1 MTQAV
6 EFSAALLFICLC
18 DVRITEV
25 STVKESSMDLYK
37 VILVD
42 DEEEVREA
50 IRKRIDWEEIGFS
63 VVGTAE
69 NGEDALELAESC
81 EPDVVMTDIQ
91 MPFMDGLT
99 LLRKLK
105 EKLPDLRSV
114 IFSGYDDFEYAKEA
128 IRLESEEYILKPV
141 DADELRKVFIRIK
154 ERLDDQIRQRRNV
167 EQLSKYYEDSRPMMK
182 EQLIIGLLEG
192 RELQFDL
199 ERYQKDFDLQIESA
213 FYCAGA
219 FRITPIKEDKENLDK
234 NLMAVSLKQMVLER
248 FKDVLPIEALVY
260 LDTVTV
266 LARLKSTQQYTI
278 FVDEMDK
285 ICKIAHR
292 SLDANVSAGIGR
304 VYGNAESIHTSFLE
318 AKDAFHHRIF
328 VGENQAICINDV
340 DPTSHIEDYISE
352 KQIRHIIRQVKIGT
366 NESLEAE
373 IRDFIEKLKKS
384 DFGLGQLQIFYAEFV
399 VELLRL
405 MRGHNINIAQT
416 GLGNINTNEEME
428 GFASMDEFADRLINL
443 AGIIREKISSTR
455 LDTTKKLAEDA
466 KQYIA
471 DHYNESKLSVD
482 DICSHLGVGTS
493 YFSSVFKKETGM
505 SFITYLTN
513 YRMNEAQ
520 RLLDST
526 DEKSYIIAGLV
537 GYEEPNY
544 FSYVFKKH
552 FGISPSKYRQ
562 V

>member
-1 MTQAV
+1 
-6 EFSAALLFICLC
+6 
-18 DVRITEV
+18 
-25 STVKESSMDLYK
+25 MDLYK

-50 IRKRIDWEEIGFS
+50 IRKRINWEEIGFT
-63 VVGTAE
+63 VAGTAE
-69 NGEDALELAESC
+69 NGEEALELAETC

-105 EKLPDLRSV
+105 ERFPDLRSV

-141 DADELRKVFIRIK
+141 DAEELRKVFARIK
-154 ERLDDQIRQRRNV
+154 DRLDEQIKQRRNV

-199 ERYQKDFDLQIESA
+199 ERYQKDFDLKIESA

-219 FRITPIKEDKENLDK
+219 FRITAPQNEKERLDK
-234 NLMAVSLKQMVLER
+234 NLMAVSLKQIVLER
-248 FKDVLPIEALVY
+248 FKDVLPVEALVY
-260 LDTVTV
+260 LDTVCV
-266 LARLKSTQQYTI
+266 LARLSGTGQYGI
-278 FVDEMDK
+278 FVEEMDR
-285 ICKIAHR
+285 ICRIAHR
-292 SLDANVSAGIGR
+292 SLEANVCAGIGR

-340 DPTSHIEDYISE
+340 DPTTHIEDYISE
-352 KQIRHIIRQVKIGT
+352 KQIRHIIRQIKVGT
-366 NESLEAE
+366 KESLESE
-373 IRDFIEKLKKS
+373 IRVFIEKLKRS
-384 DFGLGQLQIFYAEFV
+384 DYGPAQLQIFYAEFV

-405 MRGHNINIAQT
+405 MRGHNINIADS
-416 GLGNINTNEEME
+416 GLSNINTNEEME
-428 GFASMDEFADRLINL
+428 GFASLDEFGDRLTEL
-443 AGIIREKISSTR
+443 TVKLWEQISNTR
-455 LDTTKKLAEDA
+455 FDATRKLAEEA

-471 DHYNESKLSVD
+471 DHYNESRLSVD

-493 YFSSVFKKETGM
+493 YFSSVFKKETGV
-505 SFITYLTN
+505 SFVTYLTDV
-513 YRMNEAQ
+513 RMNEAQ
-520 RLLDST
+520 RLLDTT

-562 V
+562 

>member
-1 MTQAV
+1 
-6 EFSAALLFICLC
+6 
-18 DVRITEV
+18 
-25 STVKESSMDLYK
+25 MDLYK

-50 IRKRIDWEEIGFS
+50 IRKRINWEEIGFT

-69 NGEDALELAESC
+69 NGEDALELAETC

-99 LLRKLK
+99 LLKKLK

-141 DADELRKVFIRIK
+141 DADELRQIFLRIK
-154 ERLDDQIRQRRNV
+154 ERLDEQLRQRRNV
-167 EQLSKYYEDSRPMMK
+167 ELLSKYYEDSRPMMK

-219 FRITPIKEDKENLDK
+219 FRITPVTDDSEKLDK
-234 NLMAVSLKQMVLER
+234 NLMAVSLRQIVEER
-248 FKDVLPIEALVY
+248 FKDVLSVEAFVY
-260 LDTVTV
+260 LDTVCV
-266 LARLKSTQQYTI
+266 LARLKSTGQYRT
-278 FVDEMDK
+278 FVEEMDK
-285 ICKIAHR
+285 ICKVAHR
-292 SLDANVSAGIGR
+292 SLDANVCAGIGR

-340 DPTSHIEDYISE
+340 EPACSVEDYVSE
-352 KQIRHIIRQVKIGT
+352 KQIRHIMRQVKVGT
-366 NESLEAE
+366 KESLEKE
-373 IRDFIEKLKKS
+373 IRGFIDKMKKS
-384 DFGLGQLQIFYAEFV
+384 DINLSRLQIFYAEFV

-405 MRGHNINIAQT
+405 SRGHGISIAEA
-416 GLGNINTNEEME
+416 GLGNINTNEEIA
-428 GFASMDEFADRLINL
+428 GFSSMDDFADRLTEL
-443 AGIIREKISSTR
+443 TGILWEKISNGR
-455 LDTTKKLAEDA
+455 LDTTKKMAEDA
-466 KQYIA
+466 KQYIS
-471 DHYNESKLSVD
+471 DHYSESTLSVD
-482 DICSHLGVGTS
+482 EICSHLGVGTS
-493 YFSSVFKKETGM
+493 YFSSVFKKETGV
-505 SFITYLTN
+505 SFVTYLTEV
-513 YRMNEAQ
+513 RMNEAQ
-520 RLLDST
+520 RLLDTT
-526 DEKSYIIAGLV
+526 DEKSYIIAGMV

-552 FGISPSKYRQ
+552 FGISPSRYRK
-562 V
+562 